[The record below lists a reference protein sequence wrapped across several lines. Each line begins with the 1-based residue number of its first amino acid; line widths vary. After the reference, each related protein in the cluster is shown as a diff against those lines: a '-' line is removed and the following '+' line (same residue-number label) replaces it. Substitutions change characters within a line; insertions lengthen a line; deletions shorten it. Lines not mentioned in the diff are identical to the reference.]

1 MEKQKTLDLL
11 NEANDSKF
19 MTRKSNIVNNQS
31 NTNYDVWHV
40 IIYNAE
46 VLKSNLFDYKDAQNL
61 VRGDITII
69 GHQIDQIAFKNYAPF
84 TMCITKIDETTIDD
98 AEDLDLVIPMYNLI
112 EYSSKKQQ
120 GISVTAVNL
129 WFCSKDEANNA
140 DIANNNNFKSF
151 K

>member
-120 GISVTAVNL
+120 EISVTAENL

>member
-11 NEANDSKF
+11 NKANDSKF

-31 NTNYDVWHV
+31 N
-40 IIYNAE
+40 AE
-46 VLKSNLFDYKDAQNL
+46 VLKSNLCDYKDAQIL

-69 GHQIDQIAFKNYAPF
+69 GHQIDQIAFKSYALF
-84 TMCITKIDETTIDD
+84 TICITKTDETTIDD
-98 AEDLDLVIPMYNLI
+98 AEDLDLVMPMYNLI
-112 EYSSKKQQ
+112 EYSFKKQQ
-120 GISVTAVNL
+120 EISVTAVNL
-129 WFCSKDEANNA
+129 CFCPKDEANNA

>member
-46 VLKSNLFDYKDAQNL
+46 VLKSNLCDYKDAQNL

-69 GHQIDQIAFKNYAPF
+69 VHQIDQIAFKNYAPF

-120 GISVTAVNL
+120 EISVTAVNL

-140 DIANNNNFKSF
+140 DIANNSNFKSF